1 MSRLRVPRS
10 LSAPLSL
17 GLSIALVGA
26 SLTTVA
32 IRDVASA
39 PQAQATERISQQSGF
54 NARAWTVTPPDA
66 SGNRYVGGDF
76 TSYKVL
82 SQRPSP

>member
-1 MSRLRVPRS
+1 MRSVHDSLIQSHVRDFGSGPNVSSTLRGMSRLRVPRS

-39 PQAQATERISQQSGF
+39 PRPRPP
-54 NARAWTVTPPDA
+54 NASA
-66 SGNRYVGGDF
+66 S
-76 TSYKVL
+76 
-82 SQRPSP
+82 SPASTRVRGP